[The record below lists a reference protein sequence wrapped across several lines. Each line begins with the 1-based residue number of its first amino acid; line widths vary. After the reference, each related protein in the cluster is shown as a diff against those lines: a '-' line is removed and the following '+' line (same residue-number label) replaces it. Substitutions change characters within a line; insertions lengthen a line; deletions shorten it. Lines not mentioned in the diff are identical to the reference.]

1 MVGWPSKVTTIV
13 TLLVGRRSKVEALVV
28 ALTSKV
34 TALVVG
40 WPGEGVIF
48 SLIAFKVALCSMDDI
63 F

>member
-1 MVGWPSKVTTIV
+1 MTTIV
-13 TLLVGRRSKVEALVV
+13 ILIVGRRSKVEALVV